1 MYYSA
6 IGVLAILILFIVN
19 RDILLDRKLSVE
31 RPTWKMYRRFL
42 FTVLAYYV
50 TDVLWGVFEHFKLS
64 ALLFA
69 DTTVY
74 YLAMGAGVWLEG
86 EVCQPGELA
95 ERALEQSDDSLGTLD
110 GVSRLRGVQVLE
122 LRQGG
127 HLLVNLGIV
136 LHGA

>member
-74 YLAMGAGVWLEG
+74 YLAMGAGVLYWAGYTVTYLEEKRPFG
-86 EVCQPGELA
+86 RVLTRAGNVLA
-95 ERALEQSDDSLGTLD
+95 VAIA
-110 GVSRLRGVQVLE
+110 VLSI
-122 LRQGG
+122 
-127 HLLVNLGIV
+127 VNLFVPGGQV
-136 LHGA
+136 